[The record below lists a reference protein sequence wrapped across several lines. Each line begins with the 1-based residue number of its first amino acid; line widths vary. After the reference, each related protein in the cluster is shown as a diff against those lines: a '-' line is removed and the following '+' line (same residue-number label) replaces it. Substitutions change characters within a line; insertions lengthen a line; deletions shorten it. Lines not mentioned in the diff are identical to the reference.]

1 MVDPK
6 LLQGEVQRLDTKLRE
21 EQGRAK
27 TVIEALAIISDE
39 VREHANELDR
49 ARRALTTLHET
60 LVGELT
66 VSRNGHEVEQRALN
80 A

>member
-6 LLQGEVQRLDTKLRE
+6 LLQGEIQRLDTRLRE
-21 EQGRAK
+21 ERERSKQ
-27 TVIEALAIISDE
+27 VIEALAVISDE

-66 VSRNGHEVEQRALN
+66 VSRNGHEIEQQALN